1 MYPRLA
7 ETRVREALGDTRVVL
22 LAGPRQAGKTTLAR
36 AVSARGMAF
45 LTLDDATALA
55 AARADPVGF
64 ARGLDHAVVDEVQ
77 RAPGLLLAIKES
89 VDADPRPG
97 RFLLTGSADL
107 MALPRVADSLAGRME
122 AVRLLPLAQAE
133 LRGAAEGPR
142 LLAEAFEGR
151 PPVAGAGDAALGEDL
166 VRLVLAGGY
175 PEALARRSAARRED
189 WLLAYAE
196 AVVARD
202 VRDVADVE
210 GLRQMPRLLRAL
222 AHAAGGLVNHSA
234 LGAALGMNHVTTAKY
249 AGVFEAL
256 FLTRALPAWHPGNAL
271 KRLVRTPKL
280 HFLDSGLL
288 AALRGDTPERVR
300 ADRARFGP
308 LLESFV
314 VSELL
319 KLAGAHGGRAELS
332 HYRDRDGAEADVVL
346 EDRAGRV
353 VGVEVKAS
361 ATVGPGDFAGL
372 RRLEATCEPGRF
384 ALGLVLHDTDRVV
397 PFGGRLFAAP
407 LSALW
412 W

>member
-1 MYPRLA
+1 MFPRLVEA
-7 ETRVREALGDTRVVL
+7 RVREALGDTRVVL

-36 AVSARGMAF
+36 GVAARGMVF
-45 LTLDDATALA
+45 LTLDDATTLA

-64 ARGLDHAVVDEVQ
+64 IRGLDRAVVDEVQ
-77 RAPGLLLAIKES
+77 RAPEVLLAIKES
-89 VDADPRPG
+89 VDSDPRPG

-107 MALPRVADSLAGRME
+107 MTLPRVADSLAGRME
-122 AVRLLPLAQAE
+122 VVRLLPLAQAE
-133 LRGAAEGPR
+133 LRGLAMSPFVDTVFDGR
-142 LLAEAFEGR
+142 LPATSE
-151 PPVAGAGDAALGEDL
+151 VTVGADL

-175 PEALARRSAARRED
+175 PEAIARRSAARRED

-202 VRDVADVE
+202 VRDVAEIE

-222 AHAAGGLVNHSA
+222 AHNAGGLVNHSA
-234 LGAALGMNHVTTAKY
+234 VGAALGMNHVTAAKY
-249 AGVFEAL
+249 AGVFEGL
-256 FLTRALPAWHPGNAL
+256 FLTRALPAWHGNAL

-288 AALRGDTPERVR
+288 AALRGTTLERVR
-300 ADRARFGP
+300 SDRGQFGA
-308 LLESFV
+308 LLETFV
-314 VSELL
+314 ISELL
-319 KLAGAHGGRAELS
+319 KLAGASGAGRVELA
-332 HYRDRDGAEADVVL
+332 HYRDKDGAEVDAVL

-353 VGVEVKAS
+353 VGIEVKAS
-361 ATVGPGDFAGL
+361 ATVGASDFAGL
-372 RRLEATCEPGRF
+372 RRLATACGPERF

-397 PFGGRLFAAP
+397 PFGEHLLAAP